1 MRGQNIARLLIG
13 TLLLH
18 CVAFSQTPP
27 RTSSQPTASSTSTP
41 SFDST
46 VLLFVTKNCYEC
58 HNATRK
64 AGGMDLM
71 LLRTPDSIAL
81 HRATWENVVRKVS
94 SGEMPPESAPQ
105 PDEAELQ
112 AAMGW
117 LKGEFARLDS
127 LVVPAAGRVTA
138 RRLNRT
144 EYNNTVRDLLGV
156 DSNPAGAFPQ
166 DDSGYGFD
174 NIGDVLS
181 LSPVLLEKY
190 LTAAERVAR
199 AAIFGPEKLKP
210 TLVRYQPPYRK
221 KSDGDVIRFGGP
233 QNYTL
238 LDYDVTG
245 LATPMSIHL
254 THRFPVDGEYLFR
267 VTPEGRRPGG
277 SEPVKVALWIEG
289 KVAKVIEID
298 ATDLEGQTR
307 EFRLKVAAGERWL
320 AVSFLRQF
328 EGLPAKYGALNPS
341 KRPAPPPEPP
351 PKPRANATAKEVEE
365 FQKRIE
371 ARKNRVEPAD
381 GFRINFLEIGGPY
394 DYAQG
399 PSNKSLQKIY
409 SCGHLNGQHK
419 PGCARK
425 IVADLARRAYRRPV
439 TADEVAP
446 LVRLISLARQ
456 HGDSFE
462 EGLSLAVQ
470 AILVSPHFL
479 FRIEKDRPAIV
490 HAAHPVFTSDE
501 SAHPLSQH
509 ELASRLSYFLWS
521 SMPDDEL
528 FHCADQQLLRKPAVL
543 AAQVRRMLQDPK
555 SRALVENFGGQWL
568 ELRRLE
574 SATPDRD
581 RFPDFDEYL
590 RMSMRQETEMFFTNI
605 VREDRSILDFIDG
618 SYSFV
623 NERLAQLYHLSGV
636 VGPEFRRV
644 DLTGNRQRGGVLTQA
659 SVLTVSSYATRT
671 SPVLRGQWILGN
683 LLNAAAPPPPPNVPN
698 LNEAAIG
705 TAASLRQQMEQ
716 HRKNATCAS
725 CHARMDPLGF
735 GLENYDA
742 IGAWRTEDGKF
753 PVDPAGVLPDGR
765 TFKEPCELKALLKV
779 DRDAFAQGLTEKLLT
794 YALGRGLESYDKPA
808 VKKIAGSLAHDDY
821 RFSSLVLNI
830 VSSVPFQLRG
840 ERSNES

>member
-1 MRGQNIARLLIG
+1 MARLLVG

-18 CVAFSQTPP
+18 CVALSQTPRP
-27 RTSSQPTASSTSTP
+27 ASGQPAATSTFTH

-46 VLLFVTKNCYEC
+46 VLPFVTKNCYEC

-64 AGGMDLM
+64 AGGMDLR
-71 LLRTPDSIAL
+71 LLGTADSIAP

-94 SGEMPPESAPQ
+94 NGEMPPESRPV
-105 PDEAELQ
+105 PNEGELQ

-117 LKGEFARLDS
+117 LKNEFERLNK

-138 RRLNRT
+138 RRLNRA

-156 DSNPAGAFPQ
+156 DSNPADAFPQ

-190 LTAAERVAR
+190 LSAGEKVAR
-199 AAIFGPEKLKP
+199 AAIFGPENLKP

-221 KSDGDVIRFGGP
+221 KSDGDVIRFDGP

-238 LDYDVTG
+238 SNYDVTG

-277 SEPVKVALWIEG
+277 SDPVKVALWIDG
-289 KVAKVIEID
+289 RVAKVTEID

-307 EFRLKVAAGERWL
+307 EFRLKMAAGERWL

-328 EGLPAKYGALNPS
+328 EGLPAKYVALNPS
-341 KRPAPPPEPP
+341 TRPIPPPEPP
-351 PKPRANATAKEVEE
+351 PKPPANATPQEREA

-371 ARKNRVEPAD
+371 ARKGRIEPAD

-394 DYAQG
+394 DYAKG
-399 PSNKSLQKIY
+399 PANESLKKVY
-409 SCGHLNGQHK
+409 SCGHLDGQHK
-419 PGCARK
+419 PGCARM
-425 IVADLARRAYRRPV
+425 IVVDLARRAYRRPV
-439 TADEVAP
+439 TPSEVSQ
-446 LVRLISLARQ
+446 LVRLITLARQ
-456 HGDSFE
+456 QGDSFE

-470 AILVSPHFL
+470 AMLISPHFL
-479 FRIEKDRPAIV
+479 FRVERDRPSV
-490 HAAHPVFTSDE
+490 QAAHTAAAYPI
-501 SAHPLSQH
+501 SQH

-521 SMPDDEL
+521 SMPDEQL
-528 FHCADQQLLRKPAVL
+528 FHCADQQLLRRPAVL
-543 AAQVRRMLQDPK
+543 AGQVRRMLQDPK

-574 SATPDRD
+574 SVSPDRD
-581 RFPDFDEYL
+581 RFPDFEDYL
-590 RMSMRQETEMFFTNI
+590 RQSMRHETEMFFASI
-605 VREDRSILDFIDG
+605 VREDRSIMDFLDG
-618 SYSFV
+618 NYTYV
-623 NERLAQLYHLSGV
+623 NERIAQLYHLPGV

-644 DLTGNRQRGGVLTQA
+644 DLTGNKQRGGVLTHA

-671 SPVLRGQWILGN
+671 SPVLRGQWILEN
-683 LLNAAAPPPPPNVPN
+683 FLNAASPPPPPNVPN

-705 TAASLRQQMEQ
+705 TAASLRKQMEQ
-716 HRKNATCAS
+716 HRQNATCAS

-753 PVDPAGVLPDGR
+753 PIDPSGVLPDGR
-765 TFKEPCELKALLKV
+765 TFKAPHELKAILRY
-779 DRDAFAQGLTEKLLT
+779 DRNAFAQGLTEKLLT
-794 YALGRGLESYDKPA
+794 YALGRGLETYDKPA
-808 VKKIAGSLAHDDY
+808 VTKIAGSLAHDDY
-821 RFSSLVLNI
+821 RFSSLVMNV
-830 VSSVPFQLRG
+830 VSSVPFQMRG
-840 ERSNES
+840 AKGK